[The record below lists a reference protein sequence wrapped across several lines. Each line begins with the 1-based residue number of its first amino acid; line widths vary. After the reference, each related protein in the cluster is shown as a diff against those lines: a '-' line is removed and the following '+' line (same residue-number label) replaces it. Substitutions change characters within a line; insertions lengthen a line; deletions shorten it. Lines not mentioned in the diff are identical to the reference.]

1 MSIIPIRLRD
11 REILDAQ
18 LVRCRQID
26 NSFTQ
31 GAAAGLRW
39 LTAGGPGP
47 LTGTLATLIDFK
59 SVVHELAAAET
70 IIYGPPS
77 SGRDYAR
84 GLEHALLWA
93 ENATAGHLCPIP
105 IDRSGWGTGGSPFHR
120 RSYAPERHPPAG
132 RPACR
137 RQRRGTSRRRSP
149 RRHRPHGAP
158 PPVAPTAGKGAG
170 HRDVRRLSRSHLA
183 QERGEKGA

>member
-47 LTGTLATLIDFK
+47 LTGTFATLIDFR
-59 SVVHELAAAET
+59 SVVHELAAAED

-77 SGRDYAR
+77 SGGITRAAWNTPCCGR
-84 GLEHALLWA
+84 RMPQP
-93 ENATAGHLCPIP
+93 GHLCPIP
-105 IDRSGWGTGGSPFHR
+105 IDRSGWGTGGSPFR
-120 RSYAPERHPPAG
+120 
-132 RPACR
+132 
-137 RQRRGTSRRRSP
+137 
-149 RRHRPHGAP
+149 
-158 PPVAPTAGKGAG
+158 
-170 HRDVRRLSRSHLA
+170 
-183 QERGEKGA
+183 EKGA

>member
-47 LTGTLATLIDFK
+47 LTGTLATLIDFR
-59 SVVHELAAAET
+59 SVVHELAAAED

-93 ENATAGHLCPIP
+93 ENATAGPP
-105 IDRSGWGTGGSPFHR
+105 VPDPDRQVRVG
-120 RSYAPERHPPAG
+120 
-132 RPACR
+132 
-137 RQRRGTSRRRSP
+137 RRRVSIP
-149 RRHRPHGAP
+149 QA
-158 PPVAPTAGKGAG
+158 
-170 HRDVRRLSRSHLA
+170 
-183 QERGEKGA
+183 

>member
-1 MSIIPIRLRD
+1 MPGRCQEDTMSIIPIRLRD

-47 LTGTLATLIDFK
+47 LTGTLETLIDFR
-59 SVVHELAAAET
+59 SVVHVLAAAED

-84 GLEHALLWA
+84 GLEHALA
-93 ENATAGHLCPIP
+93 V
-105 IDRSGWGTGGSPFHR
+105 GG
-120 RSYAPERHPPAG
+120 ERHSGATCGRCRANESAG
-132 RPACR
+132 
-137 RQRRGTSRRRSP
+137 SRCTP
-149 RRHRPHGAP
+149 IQP
-158 PPVAPTAGKGAG
+158 
-170 HRDVRRLSRSHLA
+170 
-183 QERGEKGA
+183 

>member
-47 LTGTLATLIDFK
+47 LTGTLATLIDFR
-59 SVVHELAAAET
+59 SVVHELAAAED

-77 SGRDYAR
+77 PGRDYAR

-93 ENATAGHLCPIP
+93 ENATAG
-105 IDRSGWGTGGSPFHR
+105 
-120 RSYAPERHPPAG
+120 
-132 RPACR
+132 
-137 RQRRGTSRRRSP
+137 
-149 RRHRPHGAP
+149 
-158 PPVAPTAGKGAG
+158 PPVADAERTNRPPPDV
-170 HRDVRRLSRSHLA
+170 HRFSLISAID
-183 QERGEKGA
+183 

>member
-26 NSFTQ
+26 NTFTQ

-93 ENATAGHLCPIP
+93 ENATSGPPVPI
-105 IDRSGWGTGGSPFHR
+105 IDSRTPSP
-120 RSYAPERHPPAG
+120 
-132 RPACR
+132 
-137 RQRRGTSRRRSP
+137 P
-149 RRHRPHGAP
+149 RRKTPRRLDLAP
-158 PPVAPTAGKGAG
+158 PTQA
-170 HRDVRRLSRSHLA
+170 HR
-183 QERGEKGA
+183 

>member
-1 MSIIPIRLRD
+1 MTIPRAAPQDTAIRRHDTLNGGACQEITMTVIPIRLRD

-39 LTAGGPGP
+39 LTSGGPGP
-47 LTGTLATLIDFK
+47 VTGTLATSIHFQ
-59 SVVHELAAAET
+59 SIVHELAAAEA

-77 SGRDYAR
+77 SGRDYAY

-93 ENATAGHLCPIP
+93 ENATTGPPVPTEAPG
-105 IDRSGWGTGGSPFHR
+105 RSAAQSEAAESIEPGSPPQAASHPRNYSDESWFAPGG
-120 RSYAPERHPPAG
+120 RSV
-132 RPACR
+132 
-137 RQRRGTSRRRSP
+137 Q
-149 RRHRPHGAP
+149 
-158 PPVAPTAGKGAG
+158 
-170 HRDVRRLSRSHLA
+170 
-183 QERGEKGA
+183 

>member
-47 LTGTLATLIDFK
+47 LTGTLATLIDFR
-59 SVVHELAAAET
+59 SVVHE
-70 IIYGPPS
+70 
-77 SGRDYAR
+77 
-84 GLEHALLWA
+84 H
-93 ENATAGHLCPIP
+93 
-105 IDRSGWGTGGSPFHR
+105 
-120 RSYAPERHPPAG
+120 APERHPPAG

-137 RQRRGTSRRRSP
+137 RSWGGTWRRRSP
-149 RRHRPHGAP
+149 RRRSARGAP
-158 PPVAPTAGKGAG
+158 PPVGPDRWEGCWTPRCSAVVPIS
-170 HRDVRRLSRSHLA
+170 SRSGT
-183 QERGEKGA
+183 R

>member
-18 LVRCRQID
+18 LVRCRQVD

-47 LTGTLATLIDFK
+47 LTGTLATSIDFQ
-59 SVVHELAAAET
+59 SIVHELAAAED
-70 IIYGPPS
+70 IIYGTPS
-77 SGRDYAR
+77 RGRDYAR

-93 ENATAGHLCPIP
+93 ENATAGAPVP
-105 IDRSGWGTGGSPFHR
+105 GPDR
-120 RSYAPERHPPAG
+120 
-132 RPACR
+132 
-137 RQRRGTSRRRSP
+137 
-149 RRHRPHGAP
+149 
-158 PPVAPTAGKGAG
+158 PVAVK
-170 HRDVRRLSRSHLA
+170 HRKRSIV
-183 QERGEKGA
+183 